1 MTTPNKKAI
10 IEKAIELFHNERCK
24 NGDPS
29 FNIEPE
35 ISELSEG
42 GYLSSARSEL
52 MRNPESKNAE
62 WLDSSKDAET
72 SEFRVDSE
80 EAMRTTSFVSGSRG
94 VGKSDVCMRI
104 AEQLQNHGITVIV
117 FDPSCD
123 WVKRSSIEQ
132 YFTVK
137 PFSDLP
143 IPETSTIFDISRLTP
158 IQAQQCVEG
167 FSKKLFEFQID
178 NSIKKFYVVFEE
190 AQIYFPLSALTSR
203 NAQNTMRLLT
213 VGRNFGVS
221 MCAISQFPALVSKE
235 LIKHSGQLWIGCCA
249 EPNTIAYWK
258 GILGKKAEDLKT
270 LQNGQFVYFNRNKIS
285 LTEIEPYES
294 VIEKQ
299 EIAIP
304 QSAPIEAIKGKEQIS
319 TMPFLRVGMVG
330 GFVLL
335 FLYVISKMR

>member
-132 YFTVK
+132 YLTVK
-137 PFSDLP
+137 SYSDLP
-143 IPETSTIFDISRLTP
+143 IPETSVIFDISRLTP
-158 IQAQQCVEG
+158 NEAQRSVER
-167 FSKKLFEFQID
+167 FCKTLFEFQID
-178 NSIKKFYVVFEE
+178 NSVERFYIIFEE
-190 AQIYFPLSALTSR
+190 AQIYFPLAALSSKNT
-203 NAQNTMRLLT
+203 QNTMRLLT
-213 VGRNFGVS
+213 VGRNFNVS
-221 MCAISQFPALVSKE
+221 MGAISQFPALVSKE

-249 EPNTIAYWK
+249 EPNTVRYWS
-258 GILGKKAEDLKT
+258 GIIGKSAEKLKD
-270 LQNGQFVYFNRNKIS
+270 LQNGEFVYYCRNKIS
-285 LTEIEPYES
+285 LTEIAPYES
-294 VIEKQ
+294 EVCKT
-299 EIAIP
+299 EIRVPEVRPTQPTNQSINIIP
-304 QSAPIEAIKGKEQIS
+304 LAKLFILLGFAVLVLYS
-319 TMPFLRVGMVG
+319 LRGM
-330 GFVLL
+330 
-335 FLYVISKMR
+335 